1 MSGPLASPAAD
12 SVRFPVGDPTK
23 PNEKWYGYPT
33 CFTVWDPSLIKDRA
47 FKTGEQFVVTPNA
60 TWTDDTCVSRATPPR
75 LSFQA
80 HSAPI
85 SGVFNSEGTSL
96 FVTFHGSWNRNPAT
110 GYKLV
115 EIPFKKLDTPTA
127 EGNKYDPV
135 APPDSKD
142 GYKDIVYAKDVTK
155 CSSGGFGSGPCWR
168 PAGLVWDPSGTRL
181 IMSSDAFA
189 EGELYLIGKV

>member
-1 MSGPLASPAAD
+1 MSQRVSQLT
-12 SVRFPVGDPTK
+12 VVQTVGDPTK

-33 CFTVWDPSLIKDRA
+33 CFTVWDPSLLKDKT
-47 FKTGEQFVVTPNA
+47 FSTGEQFVVTPNA
-60 TWTDDTCVSRATPPR
+60 TFTDSTCATRATPPR

-85 SGVFNSEGTSL
+85 TGVFSADGASL

-115 EIPFKKLDTPTA
+115 EIPFKKLA
-127 EGNKYDPV
+127 EAVPGAGNKYDPV
-135 APPDSKD
+135 AAPDSRD
-142 GYKDIVYAKDVTK
+142 GYKDIVFAKDVTK
-155 CSSGGFGSGPCWR
+155 CSGAGFGGGPCWR

-181 IMSSDAFA
+181 IMSSDGSA
-189 EGELYLIGKV
+189 EGELFLVGKA